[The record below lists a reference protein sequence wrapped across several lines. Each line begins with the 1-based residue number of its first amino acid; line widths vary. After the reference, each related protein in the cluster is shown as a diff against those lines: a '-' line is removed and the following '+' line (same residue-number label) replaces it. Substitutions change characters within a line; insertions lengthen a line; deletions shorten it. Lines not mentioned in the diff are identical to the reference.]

1 MEKVMLTIKP
11 TEPAK
16 LVLTK
21 TMLEKAIIDAN
32 ASVRQFGRLFGVV
45 FEDMAAGDR
54 VQLDAEFLDG
64 SRTTLSFYKTKNR
77 GDRRF
82 SIRGIKKQAEIGDTI
97 ALCVRVDATTGEAAL
112 VINVD
117 RNAEYGYVLN
127 EVAG

>member
-1 MEKVMLTIKP
+1 MLTIKP

-16 LVLTK
+16 LTLTK

-45 FEDMAAGDR
+45 YEDMAAGDR
-54 VQLDAEFLDG
+54 VQLEAEFLDG
-64 SRTTLSFYKTKNR
+64 SRTTLSFYKTRNR

-97 ALCVRVDATTGEAAL
+97 ALCVRVDASTGETAL
-112 VINVD
+112 VINID

>member
-1 MEKVMLTIKP
+1 MLTIKP

-16 LVLTK
+16 LTLTK

-32 ASVRQFGRLFGVV
+32 SSVRQFGRLFGVV
-45 FEDMAAGDR
+45 YEDMHAGNR
-54 VQLDAEFLDG
+54 VQLEAEFLDG
-64 SRTTLSFYKTKNR
+64 SQTTLSFYKTRNR

-97 ALCVRVDATTGEAAL
+97 ALCVRVDASTGEAAL
-112 VINVD
+112 VINID

>member
-1 MEKVMLTIKP
+1 MLTIKP

-16 LVLTK
+16 LTLTK

-45 FEDMAAGDR
+45 YEDMAAGNR

-64 SRTTLSFYKTKNR
+64 SRTTLSFYKTRNR

-97 ALCVRVDATTGEAAL
+97 ALCVRVDASTGETAL
-112 VINVD
+112 VINID

>member
-1 MEKVMLTIKP
+1 MLTIKP
-11 TEPAK
+11 TEPAT
-16 LVLTK
+16 LTLTK

-32 ASVRQFGRLFGVV
+32 SSVRQFGRLFGVV
-45 FEDMAAGDR
+45 YEDMAAGDR

-64 SRTTLSFYKTKNR
+64 SRTTLSFYKTRNR

-117 RNAEYGYVLN
+117 RNAEYKYLLE

>member
-45 FEDMAAGDR
+45 YEDMKAGNR
-54 VQLDAEFLDG
+54 EQLEAEFLDG
-64 SRTTLSFYKTKNR
+64 SRTTLSFYKTQAIAGTAASQSGVSKSKLR
-77 GDRRF
+77 SGTQSPCASEWMRLPGRR
-82 SIRGIKKQAEIGDTI
+82 R
-97 ALCVRVDATTGEAAL
+97 
-112 VINVD
+112 
-117 RNAEYGYVLN
+117 
-127 EVAG
+127 

>member
-1 MEKVMLTIKP
+1 MLTIKP

-16 LVLTK
+16 LTLTK

-32 ASVRQFGRLFGVV
+32 SSVRQFGRLFGVV
-45 FEDMAAGDR
+45 YEDMNAGNR
-54 VQLDAEFLDG
+54 VQLEAEFLDG
-64 SRTTLSFYKTKNR
+64 SQTTLSFYKTRNR

-97 ALCVRVDATTGEAAL
+97 ALCVRVDASTGEAAL

-117 RNAEYGYVLN
+117 RNAEYGYVL
-127 EVAG
+127 EA

>member
-1 MEKVMLTIKP
+1 MLTIKP

-16 LVLTK
+16 LTLTK

-32 ASVRQFGRLFGVV
+32 SSVRQFGRLFGVV

-54 VQLDAEFLDG
+54 VQLEAEFLDG

-97 ALCVRVDATTGEAAL
+97 ALCVRVDASTGEAAL
-112 VINVD
+112 VINID

>member
-1 MEKVMLTIKP
+1 MLTIKP

-16 LVLTK
+16 LTLTK

-32 ASVRQFGRLFGVV
+32 SSVRQFGRLFGIV

-64 SRTTLSFYKTKNR
+64 SRTTLSFYKTRNR

-97 ALCVRVDATTGEAAL
+97 ALCVRVDASTGEAAL
-112 VINVD
+112 VINID

>member
-1 MEKVMLTIKP
+1 MLTIKP

-45 FEDMAAGDR
+45 YEDMAAGNR

-64 SRTTLSFYKTKNR
+64 SRTTLSFYKTRNR

-97 ALCVRVDATTGEAAL
+97 ALCVRVDASTGETAL

-117 RNAEYGYVLN
+117 RNAEYGYVL
-127 EVAG
+127 EA

>member
-1 MEKVMLTIKP
+1 MLTIKP

-16 LVLTK
+16 LTLTK

-32 ASVRQFGRLFGVV
+32 SSVRQFGRLFGVV

-54 VQLDAEFLDG
+54 VQLEAEFLDG

-82 SIRGIKKQAEIGDTI
+82 SIRGIKKQAERGDRI
-97 ALCVRVDATTGEAAL
+97 ALCVRVDEATGETAL

-117 RNAEYGYVLN
+117 RNAEYEYVLE

>member
-1 MEKVMLTIKP
+1 MLTIKP

-16 LVLTK
+16 LTLTK

-32 ASVRQFGRLFGVV
+32 VSVRQFGRLFGVV
-45 FEDMAAGDR
+45 FEDMSAGDR

-97 ALCVRVDATTGEAAL
+97 ALCVRVDASTGEAAL
-112 VINVD
+112 VINID

>member
-1 MEKVMLTIKP
+1 MLTIKP

-64 SRTTLSFYKTKNR
+64 SRTTLSFYKTRNR

-97 ALCVRVDATTGEAAL
+97 ALCVRVDASTGETAL

-117 RNAEYGYVLN
+117 RNAEYGHVLN

>member
-1 MEKVMLTIKP
+1 MLTIKP

-16 LVLTK
+16 LTLTK

-45 FEDMAAGDR
+45 YEDMAAGDR

-64 SRTTLSFYKTKNR
+64 SQTTLSFYKTKNR

-97 ALCVRVDATTGEAAL
+97 ALCVRVDEATGEAAL

-117 RNAEYGYVLN
+117 RNAEYGYVL
-127 EVAG
+127 EA

>member
-1 MEKVMLTIKP
+1 MLTIKP

-16 LVLTK
+16 LTLTK

-45 FEDMAAGDR
+45 YEDMNAGNR
-54 VQLDAEFLDG
+54 VQLEAEFLDG
-64 SRTTLSFYKTKNR
+64 SRTTLSFYKTRNR

-97 ALCVRVDATTGEAAL
+97 ALCVRVDASTGEAAL
-112 VINVD
+112 VINID

>member
-45 FEDMAAGDR
+45 YEDMKAGNR
-54 VQLDAEFLDG
+54 EQLEAEFLDG
-64 SRTTLSFYKTKNR
+64 SRTTLSFYKTRNR

-97 ALCVRVDATTGEAAL
+97 ALCVRVDASTGETAL

-117 RNAEYGYVLN
+117 RNAEYGYVL
-127 EVAG
+127 EA

>member
-1 MEKVMLTIKP
+1 MLTIKP

-16 LVLTK
+16 LTLTK

-32 ASVRQFGRLFGVV
+32 VSVRQFGRLFGVV
-45 FEDMAAGDR
+45 YEDMAAGDR
-54 VQLDAEFLDG
+54 VKLEAEFLDG
-64 SRTTLSFYKTKNR
+64 SRTTLSFYKTRNR

-97 ALCVRVDATTGEAAL
+97 ALCVRVDASTGETAL

-117 RNAEYGYVLN
+117 RNAEYGYVLE

>member
-1 MEKVMLTIKP
+1 MLTIKP
-11 TEPAK
+11 TAPAK

-45 FEDMAAGDR
+45 YEDMAAGDR
-54 VQLDAEFLDG
+54 VQLEAEFLDG
-64 SRTTLSFYKTKNR
+64 SRTTLSFYKTRNR

>member
-16 LVLTK
+16 LTLTK

-45 FEDMAAGDR
+45 YEDMAAGDR
-54 VQLDAEFLDG
+54 VQLEAEFLDG
-64 SRTTLSFYKTKNR
+64 SRTTLSFYKTRNR

-97 ALCVRVDATTGEAAL
+97 ALCVRVDASTGETAL
-112 VINVD
+112 VIDVD
-117 RNAEYGYVLN
+117 RNAEYGYVL
-127 EVAG
+127 EA

>member
-1 MEKVMLTIKP
+1 MLTIKP

-32 ASVRQFGRLFGVV
+32 ASVRQFGRLFNVV
-45 FEDMAAGDR
+45 YEDMAAGDR
-54 VQLDAEFLDG
+54 VKLDAEFLDG
-64 SRTTLSFYKTKNR
+64 SRTTLSFYKTRNR

-97 ALCVRVDATTGEAAL
+97 ALCVRVDASTGETAL

-117 RNAEYGYVLN
+117 RNAEYGYVL
-127 EVAG
+127 EA

>member
-1 MEKVMLTIKP
+1 MLTIKP

-16 LVLTK
+16 LTLTK

-32 ASVRQFGRLFGVV
+32 ASVRQFGRLFNVV
-45 FEDMAAGDR
+45 YEDMKAGNR

-64 SRTTLSFYKTKNR
+64 SRTTLSFYKTRNR

-97 ALCVRVDATTGEAAL
+97 ALCVRVDASTGEAAL
-112 VINVD
+112 VINID

>member
-1 MEKVMLTIKP
+1 MLTIKP

-16 LVLTK
+16 LTLTK

-32 ASVRQFGRLFGVV
+32 SSVRQFGRLFGVV
-45 FEDMAAGDR
+45 YEDMNAGNR
-54 VQLDAEFLDG
+54 VQLEAEFLDG
-64 SRTTLSFYKTKNR
+64 SRTTLSFYKTRNR

-97 ALCVRVDATTGEAAL
+97 ALCVRVDASTGEAAL
-112 VINVD
+112 VINID

>member
-1 MEKVMLTIKP
+1 MLTIKP
-11 TEPAK
+11 TAPAK

-45 FEDMAAGDR
+45 YEDMAAGDR

-64 SRTTLSFYKTKNR
+64 SPTTLSFYKTRNR

-97 ALCVRVDATTGEAAL
+97 ALCVRVDASTGEAAL
-112 VINVD
+112 VINID

>member
-1 MEKVMLTIKP
+1 MLTIKP

-16 LVLTK
+16 LTLTK

-32 ASVRQFGRLFGVV
+32 SSVRQFGRLFGVV
-45 FEDMAAGDR
+45 YEDMNAGNR

-64 SRTTLSFYKTKNR
+64 SRTTLSFYKTRNR

-97 ALCVRVDATTGEAAL
+97 ALCVRVDASTGEAAL
-112 VINVD
+112 VINID
-117 RNAEYGYVLN
+117 RNSEYRYVL
-127 EVAG
+127 EA

>member
-1 MEKVMLTIKP
+1 MLTIKP

-16 LVLTK
+16 LTLTK

-45 FEDMAAGDR
+45 YEDMNAGNR
-54 VQLDAEFLDG
+54 VQLEAEFLDG
-64 SRTTLSFYKTKNR
+64 SRTTLSFYKTRNR

-97 ALCVRVDATTGEAAL
+97 ALCVRVDASTGETAL

>member
-1 MEKVMLTIKP
+1 MLTIKP

-16 LVLTK
+16 LTLTK

-32 ASVRQFGRLFGVV
+32 SSVRQFGRLFGVV
-45 FEDMAAGDR
+45 YEDMAAGDR

-64 SRTTLSFYKTKNR
+64 SRTTLSFYKTRNR

-97 ALCVRVDATTGEAAL
+97 ALCVRVDASTGEAAL
-112 VINVD
+112 VINID

>member
-1 MEKVMLTIKP
+1 MLTIKP

-16 LVLTK
+16 LTLTK

-32 ASVRQFGRLFGVV
+32 SSVRQFGRLFGIV

-64 SRTTLSFYKTKNR
+64 SRTTLSFYKTRNR

-97 ALCVRVDATTGEAAL
+97 ALCVRVDATTGETAL

-117 RNAEYGYVLN
+117 RNAEYGYVL
-127 EVAG
+127 EA

>member
-1 MEKVMLTIKP
+1 MLTIKP

-16 LVLTK
+16 LTLTK

-64 SRTTLSFYKTKNR
+64 SRTTLSFYKTRNR

-97 ALCVRVDATTGEAAL
+97 ALCVRVDASTGETAL
-112 VINVD
+112 VINID

>member
-1 MEKVMLTIKP
+1 MLTIKP

-16 LVLTK
+16 LTLTK

-32 ASVRQFGRLFGVV
+32 SSVRQFGRLFGVV
-45 FEDMAAGDR
+45 YEDMNAGNR
-54 VQLDAEFLDG
+54 VQLEAEFLDG

-97 ALCVRVDATTGEAAL
+97 ALCVRVDASTGEAAL
-112 VINVD
+112 VINID
-117 RNAEYGYVLN
+117 RNSEYRYVL
-127 EVAG
+127 EA

>member
-1 MEKVMLTIKP
+1 MLTIKP

-16 LVLTK
+16 LTLTK

-32 ASVRQFGRLFGVV
+32 SSVRQFGRLFGVV

-54 VQLDAEFLDG
+54 VQLEAEFLDG

-97 ALCVRVDATTGEAAL
+97 ALCVRVDEATGETAL

-117 RNAEYGYVLN
+117 RNSEYGYVLN

>member
-1 MEKVMLTIKP
+1 MLTIKP

-16 LVLTK
+16 LTLTK

-45 FEDMAAGDR
+45 YEDMAAGDR
-54 VQLDAEFLDG
+54 VQLEAEFLDG
-64 SRTTLSFYKTKNR
+64 SRTTLSFYKTRNR

-97 ALCVRVDATTGEAAL
+97 ALCVRVDASTGETAL

-117 RNAEYGYVLN
+117 RNAEYGYVLE

>member
-1 MEKVMLTIKP
+1 MLTIKP

-64 SRTTLSFYKTKNR
+64 SRTTLSFYKTRNR

-97 ALCVRVDATTGEAAL
+97 ALCVRVDASTGETAL

-117 RNAEYGYVLN
+117 RNAEYGYVLE

>member
-1 MEKVMLTIKP
+1 MLTIKP
-11 TEPAK
+11 TEPAT
-16 LVLTK
+16 LTLTK

-32 ASVRQFGRLFGVV
+32 SSVRQFGRLFGVV
-45 FEDMAAGDR
+45 YEDMAAGDR
-54 VQLDAEFLDG
+54 VQLGAEFLDG
-64 SRTTLSFYKTKNR
+64 SRTTLSFYKTRNR

-117 RNAEYGYVLN
+117 RNAEYKYLLE

>member
-1 MEKVMLTIKP
+1 MLTIKP
-11 TEPAK
+11 AAPAK

-32 ASVRQFGRLFGVV
+32 ASVRQFGRLFNVV
-45 FEDMAAGDR
+45 YEDMKAGNR

-64 SRTTLSFYKTKNR
+64 SRPTLSFYKTRNR
-77 GDRRF
+77 GDRRV
-82 SIRGIKKQAEIGDTI
+82 RGIKKQAEIGDTI
-97 ALCVRVDATTGEAAL
+97 ALCVRVNEATGETAL

>member
-1 MEKVMLTIKP
+1 MLTIKP

-16 LVLTK
+16 LTLTK

-45 FEDMAAGDR
+45 YEDMAAGDR
-54 VQLDAEFLDG
+54 VQLDGEFLDG

-82 SIRGIKKQAEIGDTI
+82 SIRGIKKQAEIGATI
-97 ALCVRVDATTGEAAL
+97 ALCVRVDEATGETAL

-117 RNAEYGYVLN
+117 RNAEYEYVLE